1 MKETIK
7 EGWSEKDRKHML
19 HGGVPLDAFA
29 EKGSEMIM
37 TEGRGIILE
46 DSQGREYIDGISGA
60 VCVNL
65 GYGRKELAEVAMA
78 QMIKLS
84 YSLGWSNFANTAAI
98 EYASKLS
105 EFTPDGLKRF
115 FFANSGSE
123 ANESAYK
130 IARFHWIRQGKE
142 DKSKIISRQ
151 HSYHGLNLASMTA
164 TGMER
169 FHTKMGPLVPGFIR
183 IPAAYCYH
191 CPFDKQYPSCELK
204 CA

>member
-1 MKETIK
+1 MKETILK
-7 EGWSEKDRKHML
+7 EGWSEKDRKHLL

-29 EKGSEMIM
+29 EKGSEMII

-98 EYASKLS
+98 EYASKLA

-164 TGMER
+164 TGMVR
-169 FHTKMGPLVPGFIR
+169 FHTKMGPLVLL
-183 IPAAYCYH
+183 
-191 CPFDKQYPSCELK
+191 SLSL
-204 CA
+204 